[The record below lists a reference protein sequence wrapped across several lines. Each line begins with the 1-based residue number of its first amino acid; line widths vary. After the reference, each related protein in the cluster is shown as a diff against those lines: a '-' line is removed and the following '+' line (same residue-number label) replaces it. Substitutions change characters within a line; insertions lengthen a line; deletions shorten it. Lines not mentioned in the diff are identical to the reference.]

1 MNTSNWEYFAIS
13 KIFNSFERGKVHS
26 QSSLPFGNDYF
37 YVGAK
42 KNRCGV
48 MTKCGYDIDLIS
60 KGNCIIFICNGEG
73 SVGYCNYM
81 DRDFMASGD
90 LILAYGNFLNQHIGL
105 FLVTML
111 DMERPKYSFG
121 RKYGKHVKSTKI
133 PLPVTT
139 SGNPD
144 WQWIEDYVKK
154 NLVPKLP
161 DKSKSVWEKKFDTK
175 PLSNNKLQLN
185 TKEWKWF
192 VIDDGTN
199 KSIFNVVAG
208 KYHYQSEYS
217 EGDTPYLS
225 ATASNNGVGN
235 RIDLSAEFEGNVITT
250 EKVSCTAFYQPN
262 PFCATSDVNIISCK
276 SHKLNPYIGLF
287 IASVIN
293 FNENYRWCYGRQC
306 RVGDTK
312 EIRIKL
318 PAIKNDQGEYEPD
331 WQWMEDYI
339 KGLPYSGCL

>member
-1 MNTSNWEYFAIS
+1 
-13 KIFNSFERGKVHS
+13 
-26 QSSLPFGNDYF
+26 L
-37 YVGAK
+37 
-42 KNRCGV
+42 NREC
-48 MTKCGYDIDLIS
+48 Y
-60 KGNCIIFICNGEG
+60 
-73 SVGYCNYM
+73 
-81 DRDFMASGD
+81 
-90 LILAYGNFLNQHIGL
+90 
-105 FLVTML
+105 
-111 DMERPKYSFG
+111 KYSYG
-121 RKYGKHVKSTKI
+121 RTISSSTYINTNIK
-133 PLPVTT
+133 LP
-139 SGNPD
+139 SDKNGNPD
-144 WQWIEDYVKK
+144 WQWIEDYVK
-154 NLVPKLP
+154 NSLVPKLP
-161 DKSKSVWEKKFDTK
+161 DKSKSVWKKNFDTK
-175 PLSNNKLQLN
+175 PLTNDKLQLN

-318 PAIKNDQGEYEPD
+318 PAIKNAQGEYEPD

>member
-1 MNTSNWEYFAIS
+1 MDTTNWKMFCLDE
-13 KIFNSFERGKVHS
+13 IFEIKKGKR
-26 QSSLPFGNDYF
+26 L
-37 YVGAK
+37 
-42 KNRCGV
+42 
-48 MTKCGYDIDLIS
+48 TKADMI
-60 KGNCIIFICNGEG
+60 NGEIPYIGATDSNNGITAKISNNEHLHSANTITVSYNG
-73 SVGYCNYM
+73 SI
-81 DRDFMASGD
+81 AE
-90 LILAYGNFLNQHIGL
+90 AYYQTKKFWATDDVNVLYPKFEMNLYSAL
-105 FLVTML
+105 FLTTIINK
-111 DMERPKYSFG
+111 EKYRFNYG
-121 RKYGKHVKSTKI
+121 RKWDKELMKKSLIK
-133 PLPVTT
+133 LPVNEEC
-139 SGNPD
+139 NPD

-154 NLVPKLP
+154 TLVPKLP
-161 DKSKSVWEKKFDTK
+161 MKSKSVWEKNFDTK

-287 IASVIN
+287 IAAVIN

-318 PAIKNDQGEYEPD
+318 PAIKNAQGEYEPD